1 MAIPDSCQA
10 CRWRTCRTA
19 LRDIFT
25 GEMAAEKLR
34 IPLGAGW
41 ANFERDKAVADG
53 ESSHVADIV
62 IASAHLCIWWLF
74 HPRTPER
81 MWRNKQQMDDLG
93 FFLCQAIVAGRRYS
107 HLDHLARS
115 PG

>member
-1 MAIPDSCQA
+1 
-10 CRWRTCRTA
+10 
-19 LRDIFT
+19 
-25 GEMAAEKLR
+25 
-34 IPLGAGW
+34 
-41 ANFERDKAVADG
+41 
-53 ESSHVADIV
+53 
-62 IASAHLCIWWLF
+62 
-74 HPRTPER
+74 